1 MQNFAG
7 HALAR
12 EREML
17 SEEIKQL
24 RKFKFT
30 ASMAPALMSEKPE
43 YLIEAWL
50 RATGQLPEP
59 ETTWPMK
66 LGSHC
71 EPLILDHHQEKTG
84 HALTER
90 GTFVAHP
97 TIADVSATLDAYRAV
112 DDCVLDAKCSGS
124 WQPIDKIIDFYAP
137 QIVVQQSC
145 RGASKGALL
154 IMHGTAE
161 PREYPVN
168 VNAAYEDELWRRIA
182 TFQQHVADLTPPTAL
197 PEVVPPERW
206 RTVNL
211 HPSERDR
218 WPNWGEDALEHLQNW
233 NDHKDS
239 ADAFAAASGAVK
251 RLIPDDVGHL
261 IAPGVEVLR
270 NRANALS
277 IRRTR

>member
-12 EREML
+12 ERSML

-30 ASMAPALMSEKPE
+30 ASMAPALMSDKPE
-43 YLIEAWL
+43 YLLELWQ
-50 RATGQLPEP
+50 RAIGEIGEP

-84 HALTER
+84 RAITER

-97 TIADVSATLDAYRAV
+97 TIPDVSATLDGYRAV

-124 WQPIDKIIDFYAP
+124 WMTIEKIINFYAP
-137 QIVVQQSC
+137 QIVVQKSC
-145 RGASKGALL
+145 RGAAKGALL

-161 PREYPVN
+161 PREYPVE
-168 VNAAYEDELWRRIA
+168 VNAEYETELWKRIA
-182 TFQQHVADLTPPTAL
+182 QFQEHVELMTRPVPL
-197 PEVVPPERW
+197 PEVVPQERW
-206 RTVNL
+206 RSISLDV
-211 HPSERDR
+211 SERDR
-218 WPNWGEDALEHLQNW
+218 WPNWGEDMLEHLQNW
-233 NDHKDS
+233 ADHKDS
-239 ADAFAAASGAVK
+239 ADAFTAASSAVK
-251 RLIPDDVGHL
+251 KLLPDDVGRL
-261 IAPGVEVLR
+261 KAPGVEVLR
-270 NRANALS
+270 NRASALT